1 MKIRLSIALA
11 TALAAAGAACDVR
24 VNEGGVSLD
33 VSDGGRAEAESTQTY
48 PLAKGGHID
57 LDTDNGDIKLDR
69 ATGTAVEVSV
79 LRRARGR
86 TDDAAREFLNQQNF
100 TIDAA
105 PDRLTIRSVKATGPD
120 ASQRR
125 VRNDY
130 SIRVPVG
137 AVVTIKDER
146 GAVRMNDVDGTFT
159 IRSTSGHIEGQRVTG
174 PLDIENVN
182 GGVVMEMAAVTGNVR
197 IKTIN
202 GGVIMGLPTTANA
215 TIEATTINGGVHVNE
230 SLPLKPLNRDRQR
243 LSATLGAGTGPRIEL
258 QTTNGGVIL
267 GGGEAP
273 K

>member
-11 TALAAAGAACDVR
+11 ALFAAAGAGCDVR

-33 VSDGGRAEAESTQTY
+33 VSEGGRAEVESTQTY
-48 PLAKGGHID
+48 PLAKGGRIE
-57 LDTDNGDIKLDR
+57 LDTDNGDIKLQR

-79 LRRARGR
+79 LRRGRAR
-86 TDDAAREFLNQQNF
+86 TDDAARELLKQQSF
-100 TIDAA
+100 TIDTA
-105 PDRLTIRSVKATGPD
+105 PDRVTIRSVKAEGPD
-120 ASQRR
+120 APQRR

-137 AVVTIKDER
+137 AVVTIKGER
-146 GAVRMNDVDGTFT
+146 GAVRLNDVDGTFT

-174 PLDIENVN
+174 ALDIENVN
-182 GGVVMEMAAVTGNVR
+182 GGVSMELAAVTGNVR

-202 GGVIMGLPTTANA
+202 GGVIMGLPAGANA
-215 TIEATTINGGVHVNE
+215 TLEVTTINGGVHVHDT
-230 SLPLKPLNRDRQR
+230 LPIKPATRDRQR

-258 QTTNGGVIL
+258 QTTNGGVVL